1 MTTAAQQYPL
11 ITAISSMMMITAS
24 TMKIKCV
31 TKPYNGGHKS
41 YLYISLLYTQF
52 IEEHTSDVSESISK
66 IVSKNK
72 I

>member
-11 ITAISSMMMITAS
+11 IMAISSMMMNTAS

-31 TKPYNGGHKS
+31 TKPYKGGYKS
-41 YLYISLLYTQF
+41 YLYVSLLYTQF
-52 IEEHTSDVSESISK
+52 IEERTSDVSESISET
-66 IVSKNK
+66 VSKNK